1 MGFSYNVN
9 VLNQKGSPAIYT
21 DTFANRPAFG
31 FAGRLFISNDTAA
44 IYEDTGT
51 AWVLIANVSS
61 GAGTLQQVTT
71 NGNTSNV
78 GISVTA
84 GGVSTNSLTDT
95 SLTQGSVTFAGAG
108 GLISEDNANLFWD
121 DTNNRLGINTNT
133 PGNSLDVHT
142 SGTNPTIALN
152 NTAGNQS
159 AISFLNTSVAK
170 WRIGNTATNT
180 FDFYNFALAQL
191 ALTINGSNNFVQF
204 LKSIM
209 IAQGAGFSPQAGY
222 NGIGGDAG
230 GFFFNLGT
238 NAFSAYFNFIGLSGG
253 RTFTFPDASG
263 TVALTSSLSGY
274 LPLTG
279 GTLTGALIG
288 TTITAAQ
295 TTSNAALN
303 INNASLSGKN
313 WQFTPNT
320 NGGETDLQLNYTGTG
335 ASAKVTFSN
344 SGNVGIGTTTPAYA
358 LTVGDGTSTKDIVVK
373 GATSGTNGGAV
384 VGVQLGSTTSI
395 AIGNYS
401 ALVGGTF
408 SNLGSIYTGGDMLF
422 LPAGTERM
430 RITSGGNVLI
440 NSTTDDTVNK
450 LQVTGNVK
458 FKNAGPSII
467 RNSETSA
474 GVNSYWNASD
484 GSLTVFGNE
493 SNHPLNFI
501 TNNVDRFIISNS
513 GVITI
518 ANLAGT
524 GSRAVLAD
532 ATGVLSAPVSDIS
545 VKENIE
551 PLKYGL
557 ETIMK
562 LNAVQFEFIEGY
574 KNYGE
579 GLQIGAIAQEVEQI
593 IPEAV
598 FKTPSTGLKGI
609 DYSQFNGIY
618 IKAIQD
624 QQKIIESLIQRI
636 ELLENK

>member
-84 GGVSTNSLTDT
+84 GGVSTNSATIT
-95 SLTQGSVTFAGAG
+95 SLTQGSVPFVGAA
-108 GLISEDNANLFWD
+108 GLITQDNANLFFD

-133 PGNSLDVHT
+133 PSNNLDVH
-142 SGTNPTIALN
+142 GTGTTALLALN
-152 NTAGNQS
+152 NTSSNQS
-159 AISFLNTSVAK
+159 LISFLKNSSAK
-170 WRIGNTATNT
+170 WRIGNSSTDT
-180 FDFYNFALAQL
+180 FDILNVGLTTNAITISSASNSVSFLA
-191 ALTINGSNNFVQF
+191 
-204 LKSIM
+204 SIK
-209 IAQGAGFSPQAGY
+209 IQQSAGFAGVAGF
-222 NGIGGDAG
+222 NGIGCDAG
-230 GFFFNLGT
+230 GFFFQIGT
-238 NAFSAYFNFIGLSGG
+238 NTSNPYFNFIGLTGA
-253 RTFTFPDASG
+253 RTYTYPDATG
-263 TVALTSSLSGY
+263 TLALTSDLSGY
-274 LPLTG
+274 LPL
-279 GTLTGALIG
+279 
-288 TTITAAQ
+288 
-295 TTSNAALN
+295 
-303 INNASLSGKN
+303 
-313 WQFTPNT
+313 
-320 NGGETDLQLNYTGTG
+320 
-335 ASAKVTFSN
+335 
-344 SGNVGIGTTTPAYA
+344 
-358 LTVGDGTSTKDIVVK
+358 
-373 GATSGTNGGAV
+373 
-384 VGVQLGSTTSI
+384 
-395 AIGNYS
+395 
-401 ALVGGTF
+401 
-408 SNLGSIYTGGDMLF
+408 
-422 LPAGTERM
+422 
-430 RITSGGNVLI
+430 SGGNLTGSLKI
-440 NSTTDDTVNK
+440 KGILTIERSTNTQYSTIDNEGGNFNFDANSGYNIIFKLAAINKMILFNSTGNLGINTPVDDTVNK
-450 LQVTGNVK
+450 LQVTGNGK
-458 FKNAGPSII
+458 FTERLSLGDTIGSTPLTWARSGGATGYLYSDGDNVGFSNVLDFGAGAEGILLENSSSSMNFYTNQII
-467 RNSETSA
+467 RLNINS
-474 GVNSYWNASD
+474 
-484 GSLTVFGNE
+484 
-493 SNHPLNFI
+493 
-501 TNNVDRFIISNS
+501 S
-513 GVITI
+513 GVLKVS
-518 ANLAGT
+518 NLAGT
-524 GSRAVLAD
+524 GSRAVIAD
-532 ATGVLSAPVSDIS
+532 ATGILSAPVSDIS

-609 DYSQFNGIY
+609 NYNQFNGIY